1 MFSIQNAVM
10 MSLWYLHIELWLVF
24 FLLCNHLYWAL
35 HSWLLHQ
42 IWLHVHTHYN
52 SWFLWCTK
60 WNKDKSYKPVV
71 NKLPFYKFKWI
82 QLIFCDCSNVFNDG
96 PLFTL
101 HITAQFRAGNQ
112 KVASSSPIRSKPW
125 PITIVALSK
134 ALNPRFLQGDCP
146 CNMSALSS
154 SGGNLC

>member
-1 MFSIQNAVM
+1 MQWWCYCDVCILNCDWSFFFYVTI
-10 MSLWYLHIELWLVF
+10 YIGHYTRDYCIKYDYTYTHITTAGFCGVQTETRINHINLFHALV
-24 FLLCNHLYWAL
+24 
-35 HSWLLHQ
+35 
-42 IWLHVHTHYN
+42 
-52 SWFLWCTK
+52 
-60 WNKDKSYKPVV
+60 
-71 NKLPFYKFKWI
+71 PFYKFKWI